1 MFSNEPVELPIDLET
16 VKHSVP
22 SNKAQCN
29 NTTST
34 KSIESERFLNRS
46 LRREKNYQPN
56 NFQKLFITTFLGC
69 DVFCP
74 GDKNYD
80 DNCGSGIFPMFAVFA
95 FYIFCST
102 LVYLILLQS
111 LCMSGDPMYQE
122 GSPFP
127 FYPMF

>member
-34 KSIESERFLNRS
+34 KSIESER
-46 LRREKNYQPN
+46 YHPN

-74 GDKNYD
+74 GDENYD

-102 LVYLILLQS
+102 LVYLILLQF

-122 GSPFP
+122 GSPCP
-127 FYPMF
+127 FIFDVFESRT